1 MFVIE
6 WESRPDPYDVGP
18 RLQGPYPTREEAAE
32 RARQLAAR
40 SSGSWS
46 YGVSPLAAP

>member
-32 RARQLAAR
+32 RARQRAAR
-40 SSGSWS
+40 SWS